1 MSMMGQSL
9 AIKNRHMWSV
19 YELHMIQMKKK
30 NKCVREKEKKS
41 REVKKYIKAITDEYM
56 S

>member
-1 MSMMGQSL
+1 MRVVALMSMMGQSL

-19 YELHMIQMKKK
+19 YELHMIQMKC
-30 NKCVREKEKKS
+30 KCVREKKERS
-41 REVKKYIKAITDEYM
+41 EKYIKAITDDM